1 MAETTQ
7 IIFSYK
13 EVAEALLKQQGV
25 HEGVWGIYIKFGIK
39 AANVGETSEDLRPTA
54 IVPILE
60 IERLEKEAVGYLAA
74 EQECSCD
81 GVHCG
86 GELLEPHWDVQLSTL
101 DLKMERA
108 I

>member
-60 IERLEKEAVGYLAA
+60 IGVQRLEKESNLAVDAA
-74 EQECSCD
+74 Q
-81 GVHCG
+81 VN
-86 GELLEPHWDVQLSTL
+86 PQPRAQTKKRAATRKA
-101 DLKMERA
+101 LKKAAR
-108 I
+108 

>member
-60 IERLEKEAVGYLAA
+60 IGVQRLEKESNQVNP
-74 EQECSCD
+74 Q
-81 GVHCG
+81 
-86 GELLEPHWDVQLSTL
+86 P
-101 DLKMERA
+101 RA
-108 I
+108 QTI